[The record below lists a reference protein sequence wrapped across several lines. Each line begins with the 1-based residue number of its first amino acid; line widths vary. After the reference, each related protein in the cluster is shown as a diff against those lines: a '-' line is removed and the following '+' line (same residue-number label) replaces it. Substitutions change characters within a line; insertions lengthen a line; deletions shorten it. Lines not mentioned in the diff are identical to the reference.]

1 MNEDRFIACFW
12 GTAIG
17 DAYGA
22 PYEGGFLER
31 LLWRILGKTRSGR
44 LRYTDD
50 TQMSLDTA
58 RSLLAI
64 GGVDQQDLA
73 TRYAASYRWSRG
85 YGISAAKTL
94 RKIKNGANWQEVN
107 RLIHKEGS
115 MGNGAAMRAPVV
127 ALFAFRGGSLED
139 IKGTKDS
146 IAKVSEITHAHPLA
160 IEGAYLIAAAVIVAL
175 KGASSEAIIAEL
187 KSLCESDNYRD
198 KLTLCQS
205 LLLSPEA
212 LSPKEVARR
221 LGSGMLATESC
232 VTAIYFAL
240 QYLQAD
246 FDSLLNVVLK
256 IRGDV
261 DTIASMACAI
271 WGASNGTAGLQD
283 KALSVEGSEQIKALA
298 VKLYSSY

>member
-1 MNEDRFIACFW
+1 LFLSKKLERL
-12 GTAIG
+12 TAIG

-198 KLTLCQS
+198 KL
-205 LLLSPEA
+205 
-212 LSPKEVARR
+212 
-221 LGSGMLATESC
+221 
-232 VTAIYFAL
+232 IYFAL